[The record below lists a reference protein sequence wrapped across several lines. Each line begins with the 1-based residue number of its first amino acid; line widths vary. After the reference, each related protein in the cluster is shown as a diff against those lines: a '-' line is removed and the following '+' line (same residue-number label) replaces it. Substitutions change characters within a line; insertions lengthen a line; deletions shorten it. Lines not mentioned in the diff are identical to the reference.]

1 MSSLGHKVLLDHLYG
16 TIYGNCIGDAI
27 GLLTEFMNKTK
38 AISVSFFLSC
48 CFCQAIKI
56 CVHIWPVT
64 VDING
69 LFSFNGRG
77 VCSGPSNKRLA
88 CSLMRVDPV
97 NPRD

>member
-1 MSSLGHKVLLDHLYG
+1 MSSLGHKVLLDRLYG

-56 CVHIWPVT
+56 CVYIWPIT
-64 VDING
+64 VGITG
-69 LFSFNGRG
+69 LFQRGRG
-77 VCSGPSNKRLA
+77 VCSGSNNKGLA
-88 CSLMRVDPV
+88 C
-97 NPRD
+97 NAI

>member
-1 MSSLGHKVLLDHLYG
+1 MSSLGHKVLLDRLYG

-56 CVHIWPVT
+56 CVYIWPIAE
-64 VDING
+64 DITG
-69 LFSFNGRG
+69 LSSFNGRG

-88 CSLMRVDPV
+88 CSLRVDAV
-97 NPRD
+97 NPGD

>member
-1 MSSLGHKVLLDHLYG
+1 MSSLSHKVLLNRLYG

-56 CVHIWPVT
+56 CVYIWPIT
-64 VDING
+64 MDIT
-69 LFSFNGRG
+69 GRG
-77 VCSGPSNKRLA
+77 VCSGSNNKGLA
-88 CSLMRVDPV
+88 YNAIGELIQLIQEIRHT
-97 NPRD
+97 